1 MKKNQASGTTYGI
14 YLFFLIIVVTLIIY
28 SPVFQAVALNWDDSY
43 QVFANPDVIHFS
55 LATLPNIFTT
65 YVVGMYQPLTTMV
78 FGIEYSL
85 WGPNALGYHWVSVII
100 HLLNITILFR
110 LLSKNTRNQWL
121 IMLPVALFAFHPVNV
136 EAITWISSLSTPLFS
151 LFYLL
156 AIDQYLMF
164 RKDSKKRIHYILLIL
179 FFLLSL
185 FAKPAA
191 ITLPIALMILD
202 VLLESKIKWPRILDK
217 IPLLIL
223 SIIFGV
229 VVIHSRSSWLSLTT
243 DLETHY
249 SFWETLSLSSAAVF
263 LYFKNLILPIGLN
276 PYVSYPLQFTSLS
289 LIWKLAPV
297 ALLLVL
303 AALLFVRKKIPYL
316 TAAIVF
322 VGLQI
327 ALVLPMFFISRQFIA
342 DRYLYLSS
350 FVLFAGILAEIT
362 SLQQHKKG
370 KYLNIILLVICVAF
384 ALQTTRQASIRQHS
398 IKLWTAVIEKG
409 DAESQ
414 VYLLRADAYL
424 EKGMAKEA
432 MNDYNQAIAIDPT
445 NFMCYI
451 NRAFLLEKTNNID
464 RAISDYGQALKLNP
478 EFSKGWDVRG
488 ALLLNKGLYDQ
499 AQKHFEKA
507 IDTDSMFAEAYY
519 HKGLTYSLTGN
530 FVSATKDF
538 EKAISLD
545 ANQPQYYFD
554 LGNASFFQNEYS
566 QAIMHYSKAIELSPA
581 NPDYYYSR
589 GYTKFK
595 TDDISGG
602 CEDMQKADKLGNKKA
617 AGLMEQWCQQD
628 D

>member
-1 MKKNQASGTTYGI
+1 MKKIHASGQSYSI
-14 YLFFLIIVVTLIIY
+14 YIFLLIILVTLILY
-28 SPVFQAVALNWDDSY
+28 LPAFQAVALNWDDSY

-55 LATLPNIFTT
+55 WASLPHIFAT

-85 WGPNALGYHWVSVII
+85 WGANPLGYHWVSMII

-110 LLSKNTRNQWL
+110 ILSKQTHNQWL
-121 IMLPVALFAFHPVNV
+121 IMLPVALFAFHPINV

-156 AIDQYLMF
+156 AIDQYLLF
-164 RKDSKKRIHYILLIL
+164 RKENKKRIHYILLIL

-185 FAKPAA
+185 FSKPAA
-191 ITLPIALMILD
+191 VTLPIALMLLD
-202 VLLESKIKWPRILDK
+202 LLLERKSQWPRILNK

-223 SIIFGV
+223 SLIFGV

-249 SFWETLSLSSAAVF
+249 SFLETLSLSCGAIF
-263 LYFKNLILPIGLN
+263 IYFKNLLFPFALN
-276 PYVSYPLQFTSLS
+276 PYVSYPSQFTSLP
-289 LIWKLAPV
+289 LLWKLAPV
-297 ALLLVL
+297 ALILFLAVL
-303 AALLFVRKKIPYL
+303 FFFRKKIPYL

-342 DRYLYLSS
+342 DRYLYVSS
-350 FVLFAGILAEIT
+350 FVLFAGIVAEVT
-362 SLQQHKKG
+362 TLQQRKKS
-370 KYLNIILLVICVAF
+370 KYLNIIILIVCIAF
-384 ALQTTRQASIRQHS
+384 ALQTSLMAAIRQDS
-398 IKLWTAVIEKG
+398 IKLWTTVIEKG

-432 MNDYNQAIAIDPT
+432 MNDYNQAIALDPT

-464 RAISDYGQALKLNP
+464 RAISDYGQALRLNP

-499 AQKHFEKA
+499 AQRHFEKA
-507 IDTDSMFAEAYY
+507 TATDSLFPDAYY

-530 FVSATKDF
+530 FLLAIDDF
-538 EKAISLD
+538 EKAITLD
-545 ANQPQYYFD
+545 AAQPQYFFD
-554 LGNASFFQNEYS
+554 LGNACFFQNEYS
-566 QAIMHYSKAIELSPA
+566 QAIMQYSKAIELSPA

-602 CEDMQKADKLGNKKA
+602 CEDMQKADQLGNAKA
-617 AGLMEQWCQQD
+617 AQLMEQWCQQGE
-628 D
+628 